1 MAICVAIQAS
11 QQKHFFDLILVIQEK
26 WYKQEKLCYW
36 CWDFFLLIIFKQRVN
51 DYALYF
57 KTFHSRILSRHPLVN
72 FNSFLNYWYTYAS
85 FSSRNHVWSRNQ
97 VFWKVRDFFSF
108 LRSSSISS
116 WLIHCSSSVSFFS
129 DSLWLWFGT
138 KQLSNVRTRFR
149 CDMLTIAR
157 RVHHAW
163 LEAVRAW
170 NVCVQ

>member
-1 MAICVAIQAS
+1 MKDNLNFFLHSKTISSIYFFNTLYRVWARFWS
-11 QQKHFFDLILVIQEK
+11 LGDNLSPWLKFWGTFLFLGGQKFVHPSADAKGFVFLMSDKNSRTSPPFHSATTCDLVI
-26 WYKQEKLCYW
+26 
-36 CWDFFLLIIFKQRVN
+36 FFG
-51 DYALYF
+51 
-57 KTFHSRILSRHPLVN
+57 
-72 FNSFLNYWYTYAS
+72 FLW
-85 FSSRNHVWSRNQ
+85 
-97 VFWKVRDFFSF
+97 
-108 LRSSSISS
+108 SSSVSS